1 MAAART
7 LQAPASRDIVHAV
20 HRRQQQLLLLD
31 EMLPVIRMQRLEL
44 RLVKSQKLFN
54 PAAAAEIAELKVIL
68 AAINLFQP
76 QPMQPAQRIPAYM
89 HSIAYD
95 TGEPE
100 FQHMFRVPDYDSL
113 LMTTVRT
120 LQYLAVLPSEIR
132 DIQYMDA
139 ATALAIKS
147 R

>member
-76 QPMQPAQRIPAYM
+76 QPMQPAQRIP
-89 HSIAYD
+89 
-95 TGEPE
+95 G
-100 FQHMFRVPDYDSL
+100 
-113 LMTTVRT
+113 
-120 LQYLAVLPSEIR
+120 AVS
-132 DIQYMDA
+132 
-139 ATALAIKS
+139 S
-147 R
+147 V